1 MFNPN
6 LKEKRSSDL
15 EIARSFLNEIKVE
28 SGSHPDST
36 TEQKGAVETAKASPL
51 YFCSN
56 HIQTYK
62 IIY

>member
-28 SGSHPDST
+28 SGPHPDST
-36 TEQKGAVETAKASPL
+36 ETQEVEELMKEPL
-51 YFCSN
+51 PYCYNKSLV
-56 HIQTYK
+56 YK
-62 IIY
+62 VIY